1 MAPRV
6 MLLPITW
13 VPLPSQYPSWVAFLV
28 FPLTTIS
35 HVFLRFR
42 AIRFSIDQ
50 RWIFCT
56 SSKDKSAKL
65 DLIGASVITVN
76 VMLTVYFTRRFLFG
90 YTAMMSFTMM
100 ENKTGPKTGLV
111 SNKMSSFR
119 PPDSAK
125 NVTSETHTGTDN
137 PCRVKPKI
145 VSQGEV
151 RLVDPKHFD
160 NAVTSFYHQ

>member
-1 MAPRV
+1 

-13 VPLPSQYPSWVAFLV
+13 VPPSSQWVAFLV

-42 AIRFSIDQ
+42 VIRFSIDQ

-56 SSKDKSAKL
+56 SSKDKSSKL
-65 DLIGASVITVN
+65 DLI
-76 VMLTVYFTRRFLFG
+76 VMSSVYFTRRFLFG

-100 ENKTGPKTGLV
+100 ENKTEPKTRLV

-119 PPDSAK
+119 PLDSAK
-125 NVTSETHTGTDN
+125 MSHRKPTPVQTILPSQTQDRLPRRGGARGSTTLWQCCNVNLSSIRGQTLASVWKVIRE
-137 PCRVKPKI
+137 
-145 VSQGEV
+145 
-151 RLVDPKHFD
+151 L
-160 NAVTSFYHQ
+160 

>member
-1 MAPRV
+1 MAPCL

-13 VPLPSQYPSWVAFLV
+13 VPPSSQYPSWVAFLV

-42 AIRFSIDQ
+42 VIRNRLSIDQ

-56 SSKDKSAKL
+56 SSKL
-65 DLIGASVITVN
+65 DLIGASVN

-100 ENKTGPKTGLV
+100 ENKTEPKTRLV
-111 SNKMSSFR
+111 SNKTRSFR
-119 PPDSAK
+119 PLDSAEK
-125 NVTSETHTGTDN
+125 CHIGN
-137 PCRVKPKI
+137 PHRYGQSCRVKPKI

-151 RLVDPKHFD
+151 RLVDPQHFD
-160 NAVTSFYHQ
+160 NVVTSTYHQ

>member
-1 MAPRV
+1 MSPRL

-13 VPLPSQYPSWVAFLV
+13 GPPSSQYPSWVAFLV

-35 HVFLRFR
+35 HDFLRFR
-42 AIRFSIDQ
+42 VIRFSIDQ

-65 DLIGASVITVN
+65 DLIGAFN
-76 VMLTVYFTRRFLFG
+76 VMSSVYFTRRFLFG

-119 PPDSAK
+119 PLDSAK

-137 PCRVKPKI
+137 PAESNPRSSPKERWGSWI
-145 VSQGEV
+145 HNT
-151 RLVDPKHFD
+151 L
-160 NAVTSFYHQ
+160 TML

>member
-1 MAPRV
+1 MSPRL

-13 VPLPSQYPSWVAFLV
+13 GPPSSQYPSWVAFLV

-35 HVFLRFR
+35 HDFLRFR
-42 AIRFSIDQ
+42 VIRFSIDQ

-65 DLIGASVITVN
+65 DLIGIFN
-76 VMLTVYFTRRFLFG
+76 VMSSVYFTRRFLFG

-100 ENKTGPKTGLV
+100 ENKTEPKTRLV
-111 SNKMSSFR
+111 SNKTRSFR
-119 PPDSAK
+119 PLDSAEK
-125 NVTSETHTGTDN
+125 CHIGN
-137 PCRVKPKI
+137 PHRYGQSCRVKPKI

-151 RLVDPKHFD
+151 RLVDPQHFD
-160 NAVTSFYHQ
+160 NVITSTYHQ